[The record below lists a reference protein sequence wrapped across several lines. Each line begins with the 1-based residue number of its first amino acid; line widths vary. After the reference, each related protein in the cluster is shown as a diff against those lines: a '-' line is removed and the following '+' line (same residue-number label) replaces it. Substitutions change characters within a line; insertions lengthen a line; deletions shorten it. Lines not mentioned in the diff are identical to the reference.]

1 MPCYNVVTMP
11 DSLNS
16 SSLSSY
22 PMECIRCGICCT
34 RYQAIVSLDDIQ
46 KIASYLGIS
55 IDEWVKQ
62 YSEPRWHSH
71 KNYLIRHVNSACIF
85 LGYVEKMSYCDIQSV
100 KPSCCYD
107 WISCLENKEC
117 REGVRKDIGVFIQAQ
132 KTKWQRVDLN
142 RRPRAYESPAR
153 S

>member
-1 MPCYNVVTMP
+1 MSCYNMVTMP

-22 PMECIRCGICCT
+22 PIECIRCGICCI
-34 RYQAIVSLDDIQ
+34 RYQAIACLNEIQ
-46 KIASYLGIS
+46 IIASYLCIS

-62 YSEPRWHSH
+62 YSEPRWPNH

-85 LGYVEKMSYCDIQSV
+85 LRYVEEMSYCDIQPV

-107 WISCLENKEC
+107 WIPCQGNKEC
-117 REGVRKDIGVFIQAQ
+117 REGLRKDIGAFINGGSG
-132 KTKWQRVDLN
+132 WIR
-142 RRPRAYESPAR
+142 
-153 S
+153 